1 MSAPKTVFFALLA
14 AVSLLSV
21 QAFAQPHISGT
32 LSGTLGPGSYIVDGD
47 CQVLLGDSLT
57 ILPGTEFL
65 HVGHY
70 SWLIYG
76 KLTAEGAEGDSILF
90 IRQSPYPTYR
100 WGGIRFT
107 PTVPVQSILNYCV
120 IEDVYN
126 GTDILGGGIY
136 VEGNYITVRNTRIS
150 SCQTVEDGAG
160 IYAYYGTM
168 LLVED
173 CQIDRCT
180 ADIGGGIYLNLS
192 SGAQV
197 KNCAIVNN
205 TCTGT

>member
-1 MSAPKTVFFALLA
+1 MPASKTVFFALLA
-14 AVSLLSV
+14 VISLLSV
-21 QAFAQPHISGT
+21 QALAQPHISGT

-70 SWLIYG
+70 SWFIYG
-76 KLTAEGAEGDSILF
+76 KLTAEGAEGDSIRF
-90 IRQSPYPTYR
+90 VRHSPYPTYR

-107 PTVPVQSILNYCV
+107 PTVPVQSILDYCV

-126 GTDILGGGIY
+126 GTAIMGGGIY
-136 VEGNYITVRNTRIS
+136 VEGNFITVTNTRIS
-150 SCQTVEDGAG
+150 GCETVEDGAG

-168 LLVED
+168 LLVEN

-180 ADIGGGIYLNLS
+180 ANIGGAIYLNLS

-197 KNCAIVNN
+197 KGCTIVNN
-205 TCTGT
+205 VSNGT